1 MAIQLV
7 ELHSILHVPK
17 LGMIQKDTLVV
28 HVTLD
33 QLIQVNLRLRSTNRK
48 ITHCNFKIGCSV
60 EDPDLQMRKKCFT
73 RRADGS
79 GFDKKGD
86 SGCEDAELVER
97 DGFLIQT
104 GGPALPMTSA
114 CRKGWMF
121 AMPYEVS
128 FVLNFTVIDNLPRG
142 CGLLDGEW
150 RYTKMKPYKQQWNNK
165 IYIGRRMTYNHFF
178 IILMFYS

>member
-1 MAIQLV
+1 
-7 ELHSILHVPK
+7 
-17 LGMIQKDTLVV
+17 
-28 HVTLD
+28 
-33 QLIQVNLRLRSTNRK
+33 
-48 ITHCNFKIGCSV
+48 
-60 EDPDLQMRKKCFT
+60 MRKKCFT

-86 SGCEDAELVER
+86 SGCQNAELVER

-104 GGPALPMTSA
+104 GGPPLPMTSA

-128 FVLNFTVIDNLPRG
+128 FVLNFTVIDSYPRG

-150 RYTKMKPYKQQWNNK
+150 RYTKMQPYYKEPWKNK
-165 IYIGRRMTYNHFF
+165 IYNGVTMTYFSF
-178 IILMFYS
+178 AI